1 MIAWLRRR
9 FWRAALADPDF
20 LFLLDEPPVGEAIS
34 LDCETTGL
42 DPWVDEIVAIAA
54 VPVIGNRIATSARFQ
69 AVVKPDRMPGAGSIK
84 VHGLRRRDVAQ
95 GRPMAEVLP
104 ELLRF
109 IGPRPLVGYY
119 IDFDVRMIDRYALHQ
134 IGARLPNR
142 RIEVSSLYYDRK
154 YGRAPPGTNIDLRF
168 TSIRRELGIPDL
180 GQHDAFADALMAA
193 MMWVQLRDMAARGQR
208 LKREGRREA
217 TAAPLGA

>member
-9 FWRAALADPDF
+9 LWRAALGDPDF
-20 LFLLDEPPVGEAIS
+20 LFLLDEPPPDEAVS

-54 VPVIGNRIATSARFQ
+54 VPIIGNRIATSARFQ
-69 AVVKPDRMPGAGSIK
+69 AVVKPERMPEAGSIK

-95 GRPMAEVLP
+95 GRPMAQVLP

-134 IGARLPNR
+134 IGAKLPNR

-154 YGRAPPGTNIDLRF
+154 YGKAPPGTAVDLRF
-168 TSIRRELGIPDL
+168 AAIRRELGIPDL

-193 MMWVQLRDMAARGQR
+193 MMWVELRDLARRGQR

>member
-9 FWRAALADPDF
+9 LWRAALADPDF
-20 LFLLDEPPVGEAIS
+20 MFLLEDPPAGEAVS

-54 VPVIGNRIATSARFQ
+54 VPIIGNRIATSRRFE
-69 AVVKPDRMPGAGSIK
+69 AVVKPERMPDAVSIK

-109 IGPRPLVGYY
+109 VGSRPLVGYY

-154 YGRAPPGTNIDLRF
+154 YGKAPPGSTIDLRF
-168 TSIRRELGIPDL
+168 ATIRRELGIPDL

-193 MMWVQLRDMAARGQR
+193 MMWVELRDLAARGQR
-208 LKREGRREA
+208 LKRDARRQA
-217 TAAPLGA
+217 APAPLGA

>member
-1 MIAWLRRR
+1 MFRWFRRR
-9 FWRAALADPDF
+9 AWRAGIVDPAF
-20 LFLLDEPPVGEAIS
+20 MFLLDDPPEGEAVS

-42 DPWVDEIVAIAA
+42 DPWVDEIVAVAA
-54 VPVIGNRIATSARFQ
+54 VPIVGNRIVTSRRYE
-69 AVVKPDRMPGAGSIK
+69 AVVKPTRMPEAGSIK
-84 VHGLRRRDVAQ
+84 VHGLRQRDVAA

-119 IDFDVRMIDRYALHQ
+119 IDFDVRMVDRYALHQ
-134 IGARLPNR
+134 IGAKLPNR

-154 YGRAPPGTNIDLRF
+154 YGKAPPGTVVDLRF
-168 TSIRRELGIPDL
+168 ASIRADLGIPDL

-193 MMWVQLRDMAARGQR
+193 MMWVELRDMVARGKR
-208 LKREGRREA
+208 LKLQRQREA

>member
-9 FWRAALADPDF
+9 LWRAALADPAF
-20 LFLLDEPPVGEAIS
+20 MFLLDAPPEGEAVS

-54 VPVIGNRIATSARFQ
+54 VPVIGNRIATSARFE
-69 AVVKPDRMPGAGSIK
+69 AVVKPERMPEAGSIK

-134 IGARLPNR
+134 IGAKLPNR
-142 RIEVSSLYYDRK
+142 RIEISSLYYDRK
-154 YGRAPPGTNIDLRF
+154 YGKAPPGSMIDLRF
-168 TSIRRELGIPDL
+168 ASIRRELGIPDL

-193 MMWVQLRDMAARGQR
+193 MMWVELRDLAARGQR
-208 LKREGRREA
+208 LKRDVRREA

>member
-1 MIAWLRRR
+1 MFRWFRRR
-9 FWRAALADPDF
+9 AWRAGIVDPAF
-20 LFLLDEPPVGEAIS
+20 MFLLDDPPEGEAVS

-42 DPWVDEIVAIAA
+42 DPWVDEIVAVAA
-54 VPVIGNRIATSARFQ
+54 VPIVGNCIQTSRRYE
-69 AVVKPDRMPGAGSIK
+69 AVVKPTRMPEAGSIK
-84 VHGLRRRDVAQ
+84 VHGLRQRDVAA

-119 IDFDVRMIDRYALHQ
+119 IDFDVRMVDRYALHQ
-134 IGARLPNR
+134 IGAKLPNR
-142 RIEVSSLYYDRK
+142 RIEVSALYYDRK
-154 YGRAPPGTNIDLRF
+154 YGKAPPGTVVDLRF
-168 TSIRRELGIPDL
+168 ASIRGDLGIPDL

-193 MMWVQLRDMAARGQR
+193 MMWVELRDMAARGKR
-208 LKREGRREA
+208 LKRDRQREA